1 MVDQQSALNKLS
13 KAIADLKE
21 ADAIALCEQ
30 LVGSG
35 EEPGEILSV
44 SGEAMSVVGRRF
56 EKGEYYLPDLIMAEE
71 IMKEISSMVL
81 PLMPQADDED
91 HKNTV
96 VLGTVKSDIH
106 DIGKDIVAF
115 VLDANGFRVQDLGVD
130 VPPQAFVEALRE
142 TDASILALSG
152 LLTTAL
158 EPMKQTVEAV
168 QSAKLGTRVKVMVGG
183 GPVDERAREYA
194 GADAWG
200 ATAFDAV
207 RLAKLW
213 SDGSQRE
220 IP

>member
-1 MVDQQSALNKLS
+1 LNELS

-35 EEPGEILSV
+35 EEPGEILTA
-44 SGEAMSVVGRRF
+44 SGEAMSVVGHRF

-81 PLMPQADDED
+81 PLMHQADDEG
-91 HKNTV
+91 HQNTV

-115 VLDANGFRVQDLGVD
+115 MLDANGFRVKDLGVD
-130 VPPQAFVEALRE
+130 VPPPAFVEALRE

-152 LLTTAL
+152 LLATAL

-168 QSAKLGTRVKVMVGG
+168 QSAKLRTGVKVMVGG
-183 GPVDERAREYA
+183 GPVDERARGYV
-194 GADAWG
+194 GADDWG
-200 ATAFDAV
+200 ATALDAV
-207 RLAKLW
+207 RLAKVW
-213 SDGSQRE
+213 SDERE
-220 IP
+220 D